1 MTFCQTECKIPK
13 EHKKQTPPSVWLPSV
28 LSVKRKESVWKGRSW
43 ATDGGAIP
51 WGPLLLLF
59 QRMQQVTL
67 PETNTAPPSF
77 LLYHFQSKVFA
88 VWSMYFVSKAGYLG
102 RRNKSLKRKTKSS
115 SHLHTTVFLYIFI
128 YAIIWRKQM
137 TIFFG
142 GEPPSLRGGGGHCT
156 ASEGHSHW
164 FRVTLA
170 KRKKTTAAVQRL
182 SLSTC

>member
-1 MTFCQTECKIPK
+1 MQNPQGAQETDSPQCLVAICSQCE
-13 EHKKQTPPSVWLPSV
+13 KKGVSMKGQV
-28 LSVKRKESVWKGRSW
+28 LSYRWRCYSMRPS
-43 ATDGGAIP
+43 
-51 WGPLLLLF
+51 LLLF